1 MSDSGQGTNS
11 AINVTADP
19 ERQAVTDGRSLEGAL
34 RDAVQKVARYVED
47 ALEMEVVTK
56 YATVGPD
63 GDRDFAAAKPVALTR
78 FKADG
83 DIEVVVPA
91 RESEPGSV
99 QLDINDALLELH
111 ERNVAAAIEYRAK
124 LFHAAV
130 AAVEA
135 LPSRLRRRGV

>member
-1 MSDSGQGTNS
+1 MSDNGQGIDNT
-11 AINVTADP
+11 INVTAVP
-19 ERQAVTDGRSLEGAL
+19 EGHAVTDGRSLESTL
-34 RDAVQKVARYVED
+34 RDVAQKIARYVED

-56 YATVGPD
+56 YAKVGPD

-99 QLDINDALLELH
+99 QLEINDALLELH

-124 LFHAAV
+124 LFQAAV